1 MRGTWRSLGELI
13 FGCLVLLA
21 TTQWAT
27 AQFSATDPWIE
38 IQQQPPQ
45 PPGSLIAGEVIPP
58 GDQPRVALWNHRV
71 AFDVFGRPIPSQIV
85 YDTELLGVLVN
96 ATLLA
101 DGTDEPRDMLGQN
114 LLITSCGRAQFTNL
128 QIQKVGMYKLLF
140 SATYFSTNETTN
152 ITAAFKVPFS
162 LSMSAFPLELFFDWL
177 SAGCPWPATS
187 TCTDSR
193 TRGVLGEAALSGAAH
208 NRDPGHGR

>member
-1 MRGTWRSLGELI
+1 MRSKMWRTAAVQVRALGL
-13 FGCLVLLA
+13 LLLLA
-21 TTQWAT
+21 TAQWAT

-45 PPGSLIAGEVIPP
+45 PPGFLIAGQVIPP
-58 GDQPRVALWNHRV
+58 GDQPLVALWNHRV
-71 AFDVFGRPIPSQIV
+71 AFDVFGRSIPSQIV

-101 DGTDEPRDMLGQN
+101 DGTDEPHGMLGQN

-128 QIQKVGMYKLLF
+128 QIQKVGVYKLLF

-152 ITAAFKVPFS
+152 VTAAFKVRPPLHARDFS
-162 LSMSAFPLELFFDWL
+162 AP
-177 SAGCPWPATS
+177 
-187 TCTDSR
+187 SR
-193 TRGVLGEAALSGAAH
+193 IGV
-208 NRDPGHGR
+208 